1 MVATGPDREP
11 MAGTSD
17 TPKSS
22 RGVAQFGQ
30 FVLEN
35 RERIIRHWVT
45 TVDRSPE
52 VPATDELTYR
62 QLVDHLPELCQE
74 LGSLLKRPDVPAIRD
89 QAERDAGKHG
99 RKRWQQGYNLGEL
112 IREVCLIRNDVLEV
126 WLDLFVRE
134 NVTFDAAS
142 RGIAHKIVQ
151 RFFDDLVIQS
161 AVQFASE
168 QIDEVRS
175 IEIALH
181 EAESAARSA
190 RSATLH
196 HVSHDLRE
204 PLAAISFAAQALN
217 MDKSLSAEAK
227 EGVGIIL
234 RNLEIE
240 ARSVDELLAGA
251 EAHRLGLRE
260 EAAAGSN

>member
-1 MVATGPDREP
+1 

-17 TPKSS
+17 TPKIS
-22 RGVAQFGQ
+22 RGVAQFGE

-35 RERIIRHWVT
+35 RDRIIRHWVT

-52 VPATDELTYR
+52 VPSTDDLTYR
-62 QLVDHLPELCQE
+62 QLVDHLPELCHE
-74 LGSLLKRPDVPAIRD
+74 LGSLLMRPDVPAIRH
-89 QAERDAGKHG
+89 QAERDAGEHG

-126 WLDLFVRE
+126 WLDLFARE
-134 NVTFDAAS
+134 NVTFDATW
-142 RGIAHKIVQ
+142 RGLAHKIVQ

-161 AVQFASE
+161 ALQFASE
-168 QIDEVRS
+168 QIDEVRN
-175 IEIALH
+175 I
-181 EAESAARSA
+181 ESALRDAENATRSA
-190 RSATLH
+190 RADIVH
-196 HVSHDLRE
+196 HVSHDFRE
-204 PLAAISFAAQALN
+204 PLAAISFAAQALR

-240 ARSVDELLAGA
+240 ARNIDAWLAGA
-251 EAHRLGLRE
+251 QNGF
-260 EAAAGSN
+260 SDTSSV